1 MLALTTT
8 GPVTMPMR
16 TCNCSWATLSDK
28 ASAAFS
34 AMAAPAPVPVPA
46 PVAPPPAPVVQKESI
61 TLLGDALFKFN
72 KSGRDDLLPGGLERL
87 REVADSLKKY
97 RKIESIAYTG
107 HTDRYGKT
115 DYNDALSLKRANTV
129 RDYLESM
136 GVKADKV
143 STAGRGN
150 REPVVECS
158 AQPPKAQQVVCLQPN
173 RRVTIE
179 VLGVK

>member
-1 MLALTTT
+1 
-8 GPVTMPMR
+8 
-16 TCNCSWATLSDK
+16 
-28 ASAAFS
+28 
-34 AMAAPAPVPVPA
+34 VPVPA

-143 STAGRGN
+143 TTEGRGN

-158 AQPPKAQQVVCLQPN
+158 TKPPKSEQTVCLTPN
-173 RRVTIE
+173 RRVAIE
-179 VLGVK
+179 VMGIK